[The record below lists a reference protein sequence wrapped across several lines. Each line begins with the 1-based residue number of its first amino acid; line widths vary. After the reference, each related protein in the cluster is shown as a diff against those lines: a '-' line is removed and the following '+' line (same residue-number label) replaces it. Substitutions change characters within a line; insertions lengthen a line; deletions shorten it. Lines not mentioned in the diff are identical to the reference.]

1 MLNIIHL
8 QYFVVYW
15 THSDEP
21 PYLCLVVAAGP
32 PPHWC
37 QPPWC
42 GVVVA
47 SSLGSGWSRLNRH
60 LLPMWHALV
69 SEALH
74 LYSPK
79 IQRHWVNF
87 AWINS
92 FGNFM
97 IIYNGSWGK
106 FHTHLFPSKVYIIF
120 KGTSIYLHLCHSK
133 YCNIPS
139 LVLWYRLY
147 LDTDLNNLLKGKT
160 NIFFLTYV
168 ILSAERYSTKSYEAL
183 NQNC

>member
-1 MLNIIHL
+1 MHICLFIGKFRKMLIKSFINLLKNQFPPITVHAKYNTI
-8 QYFVVYW
+8 QYSLIYW
-15 THSDEP
+15 APFDEP

-47 SSLGSGWSRLNRH
+47 SFLGSGWSQLNRH

-69 SEALH
+69 LEALH

-79 IQRHWVNF
+79 IQRHWINF

-92 FGNFM
+92 FGNFI
-97 IIYNGSWGK
+97 IIYNGNWGK
-106 FHTHLFPSKVYIIF
+106 FHTHPFPIKS
-120 KGTSIYLHLCHSK
+120 LH
-133 YCNIPS
+133 NI
-139 LVLWYRLY
+139 
-147 LDTDLNNLLKGKT
+147 
-160 NIFFLTYV
+160 
-168 ILSAERYSTKSYEAL
+168 
-183 NQNC
+183 